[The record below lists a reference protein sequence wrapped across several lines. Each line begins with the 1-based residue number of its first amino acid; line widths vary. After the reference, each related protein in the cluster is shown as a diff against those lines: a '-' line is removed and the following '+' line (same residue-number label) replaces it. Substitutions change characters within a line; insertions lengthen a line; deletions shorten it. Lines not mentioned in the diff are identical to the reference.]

1 MITRPP
7 FRDPRLPLRTRVE
20 DLLAR
25 LTLDER
31 IAMLHQY
38 APGVERLGLAP
49 FRTGQ
54 EALHGVAWMGP
65 ATVFPQAVGLGA
77 TWNPEL
83 VRRVGEAVGREARA
97 MRARDPRVGLNVW
110 SPTVNPLRDPRW
122 GRNEEGYAEDPYLT
136 SALATAYTR
145 GLRGDHP
152 ERWRTAPVL
161 KHWLAHNNETDRDTT
176 SSSVR
181 PRVLQE
187 YDLAAFRGA
196 VRAGAVAGVMP
207 AYNLVNGRPNHVSPY
222 LREHLRGWTDQ
233 ELVVCSD
240 AGAPSNL
247 VDSEHYFD
255 SHEEAIAAALRAGVD
270 SFTDHD
276 QDASKT
282 IARVRGA
289 LERGLVEVCAVD
301 TAVRRLLGMRCA
313 LGEFDEPGG
322 PGAGPDGRPGEP
334 DGAFDTPAHR
344 ALALEAAEQAVV
356 LLTNDGLLPLSE
368 RAVRTLAVVGPL
380 ADECKLDWY
389 SGSLIRR
396 SSPRE
401 ALAERLG
408 ADRVVFADGLD
419 TVRLRTASGWMRV
432 PDPAA
437 EDEGPAEA
445 VGPRGAEAVGPRDR
459 AEAVGP
465 RDPARTAGP
474 TDPARMAG
482 PTDPARTAGPTD
494 PARAAGPTDPP
505 PLTVGGTPTDLSLA
519 DWGGGVLTLR
529 APSGRYL
536 TVAEDGF
543 VRAAAEQPGGWVVQ
557 ETFTLEAHP
566 DGHLLRHMGTGGYVC
581 VAAGTLK
588 VAERDGGAEGTGTV
602 FRLEVVERGEDAV
615 ARAAARADAVV
626 VVVGN
631 DPHIG
636 GRETEDRTT
645 LALPAQQE
653 RLWRAAH
660 AANPR
665 TALVLASSYPY
676 AVAEAADALPALL
689 WTAHGGQAAGT
700 ALARVLFGDV
710 SPAGRLPQTWYA
722 SDHDLPDPLD
732 YDIIASRATYLYFDG
747 APLFPFGH
755 GLSYTAFAYGELS
768 VRPEAG
774 LTVECEVTNSGP
786 CDGDEVVQLYA
797 SAPGSRV
804 PLPHRKLIAHRRVW
818 LRRGEK
824 VRLFFTVPVEDAL
837 GFWDVAHGRWTVDPG
852 TYEIH
857 AGASS
862 ADLRATATVTVEG
875 PPPAPRPVLRRGLE
889 AADFDAA
896 DGIVLVDRT
905 KVRGDAV
912 ACRDDA
918 VGRLLF
924 RACDFG
930 AGATSMTVE
939 AAYEVVGAGDG
950 VTVAHHD
957 DATVAEGDAA
967 VAHDGATVAEDEATV
982 AEDEATVAED
992 EATVEVHLADGTTLA
1007 AAAVPP
1013 TGGRYAYTTVRAALP
1028 TPPTGV
1034 QDLHVTLRG
1043 GGLRLARLGFSG

>member
-1 MITRPP
+1 MSDDGDLITRPP
-7 FRDPRLPLRTRVE
+7 FRDPPFRDPRLPVRTRVE

-110 SPTVNPLRDPRW
+110 SPTVNLLRDPRW

-145 GLRGDHP
+145 GLRGGHP

-181 PRVLQE
+181 PRVLHE

-222 LREHLRGWTDQ
+222 LREHLRTWTDQ

-255 SHEEAIAAALRAGVD
+255 THEEAVAAALRAGVD

-289 LERGLVEVCAVD
+289 LARGLIDVSTVD
-301 TAVRRLLGMRCA
+301 TAVRRLLGMRYA
-313 LGEFDEPGG
+313 LGEFDGQPE
-322 PGAGPDGRPGEP
+322 EC

-368 RAVRTLAVVGPL
+368 SAVRTVAVVGPL

-389 SGSLIRR
+389 SGTLIRR

-419 TVRLRTASGWMRV
+419 TVRLRAAAGWVRV
-432 PDPAA
+432 PDAA
-437 EDEGPAEA
+437 EEDEGPAEA
-445 VGPRGAEAVGPRDR
+445 SGSLN
-459 AEAVGP
+459 
-465 RDPARTAGP
+465 PAHTAGR
-474 TDPARMAG
+474 TDL
-482 PTDPARTAGPTD
+482 
-494 PARAAGPTDPP
+494 P
-505 PLTVGGTPTDLSLA
+505 PLTVGDTPTDLSLA

-536 TVAEDGF
+536 TVAGDGF

-566 DGHLLRHMGTGGYVC
+566 DGHLLRHLGTGGYVC
-581 VAAGTLK
+581 VAAGALK
-588 VAERDGGAEGTGTV
+588 VAERDGGEEGSGTV

-626 VVVGN
+626 VVAGN

-665 TALVLASSYPY
+665 TALVLTSSYPY

-689 WTAHGGQAAGT
+689 WTAHGGQAAGA

-755 GLSYTAFAYGELS
+755 GLSYTAFTYGELS
-768 VRPEAG
+768 ARRETG

-786 CDGDEVVQLYA
+786 CDGAEVVQIYA
-797 SAPGSRV
+797 SAAGSRV
-804 PLPHRKLIAHRRVW
+804 PLPHHRLIAHRRVW
-818 LRRGEK
+818 LRRGER

-862 ADLRATATVTVEG
+862 ADLRATATVTVDG
-875 PPPAPRPVLRRGLE
+875 PPPAPRPVLLRGLE
-889 AADFDAA
+889 AADYDAA
-896 DGIVLVDRT
+896 DGIVLVDRA

-912 ACRDDA
+912 ACRADA

-930 AGATSMTVE
+930 AGAMSMTVE
-939 AAYEVVGAGDG
+939 AAYDAAGAGGG
-950 VTVAHHD
+950 VTVAGD
-957 DATVAEGDAA
+957 DAMVGEDGAMVARDDGTVAG
-967 VAHDGATVAEDEATV
+967 DGAMVEA
-982 AEDEATVAED
+982 
-992 EATVEVHLADGTTLA
+992 HLADGTTLA
-1007 AAAVPP
+1007 TAAVPP
-1013 TGGRYAYTTVRAALP
+1013 TGGRYVYTTVRAALP

-1034 QDLHVTLRG
+1034 QDLHITLRG